1 MRIGIIGSGIA
12 GLSAAWALRD
22 VHEIVLFE
30 ADERAGGHANTILV
44 PQDQSAPDGAKIAV
58 DSGFIVFNTHNYPN
72 LTAFFDHLGV
82 ESHETTMSFA
92 FSQRASEVSKRLEW
106 SSRGLRAMFDNGA
119 NLFSAKHWQ
128 MLVEIAR
135 FSLRAKAALKA
146 GSLGDISL
154 GDFLKAEKFSDNF
167 SRNYL
172 VPMVAA
178 IWSCHERNVLDFEA
192 RALLRFFDN
201 HRLLQIH
208 RPVWRSV
215 KGGSQ
220 HYVRSIADALGPR
233 LRLGTRVHSA
243 RPEPQGTTLI
253 LNDRSEVH
261 FDQIIFACHPDQARI
276 ILQGW
281 ALPAHEVLRHF
292 VYSQNI
298 VVVHGD
304 TDLMPPA
311 KRSWAAWNYCR
322 TSRGAQVTYWMNAL
336 QQLDTM
342 DPILVTLNPA
352 QEIRS
357 DKVFARI
364 HYDHPQ
370 FNAAI
375 ARAQTE
381 MDNVQ
386 GEGGIW
392 FAGAWLGQG
401 FHEDGLVSGLRVAQS
416 LGARLPWSYRGPP
429 LFDRTKAPSRPA
441 QAMASNPQTFATTG

>member
-1 MRIGIIGSGIA
+1 MRIGIVGSGIA

-22 VHEIVLFE
+22 VHDVVLFE

-44 PQDQSAPDGAKIAV
+44 PQRRHDLDGPKIAV

-92 FSQRASEVSKRLEW
+92 FSQRATRSTRRKEW
-106 SSRGLRAMFDNGA
+106 SSRGLRALFDDGA
-119 NLFSAKHWQ
+119 NLFWAEHWQ
-128 MLVEIAR
+128 MLLEIAR
-135 FSLRAKAALKA
+135 FSLRAKAALK
-146 GSLGDISL
+146 GGLLGEISL
-154 GDFLKAEKFSDNF
+154 GEFLELEKFSDNF
-167 SRNYL
+167 ATNYL
-172 VPMVAA
+172 IPMVSA

-192 RALLRFFDN
+192 QALLRFFDN
-201 HRLLQIH
+201 HRLLQIN
-208 RPVWRSV
+208 RPIWRSV

-220 HYVRSIADALGPR
+220 HYVSAITDALGAR
-233 LRLGTRVHSA
+233 LRLGTKVRSA
-243 RPEPQGTTLI
+243 RPESQGTTLI
-253 LNDRSEVH
+253 LQDHSEVH
-261 FDQIIFACHPDQARI
+261 FDQIIFACHPDQARK

-281 ALPAHEVLRHF
+281 ALPAHEVLHHF

-298 VVVHGD
+298 VIVHGD
-304 TDLMPPA
+304 TNLMPPA

-322 TSRGAQVTYWMNAL
+322 TARGAQVTYWMNAL
-336 QQLDTM
+336 QQLDTK

-352 QEIRS
+352 QEIQS
-357 DKVFARI
+357 DKIFAQF

-375 ARAQTE
+375 TRAQNE
-381 MDNVQ
+381 MNHVQ

-401 FHEDGLVSGLRVAQS
+401 FHEDGLVSGLRIAQS
-416 LGARLPWSYRGPP
+416 LGAKLPWTYRGPP
-429 LFDRTKAPSRPA
+429 PFDRTKVPSRA
-441 QAMASNPQTFATTG
+441 SHAMAANPLALATTP